1 MLKKVL
7 LIVII
12 IVYSCEKSSNSMIAD
27 IVITNARVYTFSWDD
42 PSLDGIPAQNAPYEN
57 GVWQPDA
64 EAIAIKDRL
73 IQFVGTN
80 DEIQNYIGENTKIID
95 ANNALVVPGLIE
107 SHGHVQ
113 EIGEKEEAVN
123 LLNLSAEDIID
134 VIYKRSLEIPEG
146 EWIVGSGWDEAVF
159 SNDYP
164 DMLELSAKVPNHP
177 VVLNGLRGFGAMGNQ
192 LAFEKAGI
200 TNKTE
205 ATDGGEI
212 LKDDNGNLI
221 YVLLNQAKNLLN
233 NKVPEKSFEQ
243 KSRMMMYGL
252 DELKSLGF
260 TTAHHAGVIGE
271 HMEVYEDLQSKDQ
284 LPIRIQAFVAAR
296 MFNIDLVN
304 KWLEKGPTTND
315 TSFLQVKTFKAY
327 YDGSLGSRGAN
338 FIEDYSDMPGHRGV
352 SSTDY
357 GFHPNLIENAMDAGF
372 QLAIHAIGDKGNR
385 DVLDFYDN
393 YFKENP
399 QSKALRHR
407 IEHAQIVHP
416 DDFKRFGEL
425 NIVASVEPGHAV
437 EDMPWAI
444 DRVGEERAK
453 GGYAWRT
460 LRKNNVTVIFNADY
474 TGTDPSFFYGAYCA
488 ITKQKRDDD
497 KQWFPEQAFTP
508 EETLRAY
515 TIWAAYTSK
524 QEHLT
529 GTIEKGKWADLTF
542 MDMDVLNVGNTNPN
556 QLLNGQILKTMVNG
570 KVVYEK

>member
-1 MLKKVL
+1 MKNVL
-7 LIVII
+7 WII
-12 IVYSCEKSSNSMIAD
+12 IAVLFSCNDAQESNIAD
-27 IVITNARVYTFSWDD
+27 TVITNAKVYTLSWDN
-42 PSLDGIPAQNAPYEN
+42 PSLEGVPAQNAPLKDSI
-57 GVWQPDA
+57 WLSDA
-64 EAIAIKDRL
+64 EAIAIKDGL
-73 IQFVGTN
+73 IQFVGT
-80 DEIQNYIGENTKIID
+80 DEDIQDYIGEKTKLID
-95 ANNALVVPGLIE
+95 ANNAVVVPGLIE

-113 EIGEKEEAVN
+113 EIGEKEEDVN
-123 LLNLSAEDIID
+123 LIGLSSSEIIE
-134 VIYKRSLEIPEG
+134 VIFKRSQEIPEG
-146 EWIVGSGWDEAVF
+146 EWIIGSGWDEAIF
-159 SNDYP
+159 ANDYP
-164 DMLELSAKVPNHP
+164 DMLELSTKVPNHP
-177 VVLNGLRGFGAMGNQ
+177 VVLNGLRGFGAMGNKK
-192 LAFEKAGI
+192 AFEKAGI
-200 TNKTE
+200 TEGTK

-212 LKDDNGNLI
+212 LKDANGNLR
-221 YVLLNQAKNLLN
+221 YVLLNHAKNLLN
-233 NKVPEKSFEQ
+233 DEVPERTFEQ
-243 KSRMMMYGL
+243 RSRIMTYGL

-271 HMEVYEDLQSKDQ
+271 HMEVYEDLHSKNK

-296 MFNIDLVN
+296 MHNIDLVN
-304 KWLEKGPTTND
+304 KWIEHGPTKSD
-315 TSFLQVKTFKAY
+315 TTFLQVKTFKAY

-338 FIEDYSDMPGHRGV
+338 FIEDYSDEAGHKGV
-352 SSTDY
+352 SSADY
-357 GFHPNLIENAMDAGF
+357 GFHSDLITKAMDAGF

-385 DVLDFYDN
+385 DVLDFYEN

-399 QSKALRHR
+399 ESMDLRHR

-425 NIVASVEPGHAV
+425 NIVASMEPGHAV

-460 LRKNNVTVIFNADY
+460 LRKNNSTVIFNADY

-515 TIWAAYTSK
+515 TIWAAYASK
-524 QEHLT
+524 QENLT

-542 MDMDVLNVGNTNPN
+542 MDIDILNLGETNPN
-556 QLLNGQILKTMVNG
+556 QILDGSILKTIVNG
-570 KVVYEK
+570 EVVYEK

>member
-1 MLKKVL
+1 MKNILW
-7 LIVII
+7 II
-12 IVYSCEKSSNSMIAD
+12 IAVFFSCNTNEKVESAD
-27 IVITNARVYTFSWDD
+27 TVITNARIYTLSWDD
-42 PSLDGIPAQNAPYEN
+42 PSLEGVPSQKAPIED
-57 GVWQPDA
+57 GVWKPDA
-64 EAIAIKDRL
+64 EAIAIKNG
-73 IQFVGTN
+73 IIEFVGTT
-80 DEIQNYIGENTKIID
+80 DEAQSFIGNNTKIID
-95 ANNALVVPGLIE
+95 AKNAFIVPGLIE

-113 EIGEKEEAVN
+113 EIGEKAEDVN
-123 LLNLSAEDIID
+123 LIDLSAEEIIE
-134 VIYKRSLEIPEG
+134 VIYKRSQEVPEG
-146 EWIVGSGWDEAVF
+146 EWIIGSGWDEAVF
-159 SNDYP
+159 ANGYP
-164 DMLELSAKVPNHP
+164 DMVELSKKVPNHP
-177 VVLNGLRGFGAMGNQ
+177 VALNGLRGFGAMGNA

-200 TNKTE
+200 TKETK

-212 LKDDNGNLI
+212 LKDNQGKLK
-221 YVLLNQAKNLLN
+221 YVLLNHAKNLLN
-233 NKVPEKSFEQ
+233 DKIPERSFEQ
-243 KSRMMMYGL
+243 KSRIMTYGL
-252 DELKSLGF
+252 NELKSLGF
-260 TTAHHAGVIGE
+260 TTAHHAGVLGE
-271 HMEVYEDLQSKDQ
+271 HMEVYEDLNAKNE

-296 MFNIDLVN
+296 MHNIDLVN
-304 KWLEKGPTTND
+304 EWIEKGPTKND

-338 FIEDYSDMPGHRGV
+338 FIEDYSDMPGHKGV

-357 GFHPNLIENAMDAGF
+357 GFHPDVITKAMDAGF

-385 DVLDFYDN
+385 DVLDFYEN

-399 QSKALRHR
+399 QSKELRHR

-425 NIVASVEPGHAV
+425 NIVASMEPGHAV

-444 DRVGEERAK
+444 DRVGEARAK

-460 LRKNNVTVIFNADY
+460 LRKNNATVIFNADY

-515 TIWAAYTSK
+515 TIWAAYASK

-529 GTIEKGKWADLTF
+529 GTIEKGKWADLTV
-542 MDMDVLNVGNTNPN
+542 MDIDVLNIGTTNPN
-556 QLLNGQILKTMVNG
+556 QLLKGQILKTMVNG
-570 KVVYEK
+570 KVVFEK